1 MFEVYLFGIWWNF
14 LFKIFVNEIDENR
27 LWDDL
32 IEMNFIFFIKY
43 NIEIEIGKLKD
54 KLYFMQGDEILVKI
68 LNKYNFYVGILG
80 GIVIKVEDENKK
92 YVLICNYLFF
102 KIGECVYIEKYED
115 MGVCLYIIIEKFCD
129 FVVIEIEKLFLE
141 KCDEFF

>member
-115 MGVCLYIIIEKFCD
+115 MGVYFGK
-129 FVVIEIEKLFLE
+129 
-141 KCDEFF
+141 